1 MNQSTFILLGLVLLS
16 IVCLLLAL
24 LVGSVDLP
32 LPVIMQI
39 FDQPEGIPAEIV
51 LKLRLPRAI
60 CAFATGGLLALAGA
74 LMQVLLINPLAEPY
88 ILGVSGGAACA
99 TLMALLLGVAALWI
113 PLFSCVGGLLAM
125 LLLFVLAIHR
135 RHWSPQTL
143 LLTGV
148 MMAAGWGALI
158 SLILSVSSQQ
168 QLHGMLF
175 WLLGDLSDARYP
187 TIACSVLLLATLYSL
202 YLAPQLNILQHGDL
216 MARALGVCTRR
227 LSWQLFVL
235 TSLLTGVAVS
245 LAGTIGFIG
254 LLVPHL
260 VRLMHSSD
268 HRFVIPASV
277 LSGGSLLVC
286 ADMLARSLL
295 APQQLPVG
303 VLTALLGVPVFLWLL
318 RRRQVM
324 E

>member
-1 MNQSTFILLGLVLLS
+1 MSQATGILLGLVLLS
-16 IVCLLLAL
+16 IICLSLAVCI
-24 LVGSVDLP
+24 GSVPLP
-32 LPVIMQI
+32 LSALTKI
-39 FDQPEGIPAEIV
+39 FDQPDSITAEIV

-99 TLMALLLGVAALWI
+99 TLLALLLGVAALWI

-125 LLLFVLAIHR
+125 LFLFMLAIHR

-187 TIACSVLLLATLYSL
+187 TIAFSVLLLATLYSTL
-202 YLAPQLNILQHGDL
+202 CGMGEHP
-216 MARALGVCTRR
+216 R
-227 LSWQLFVL
+227 L
-235 TSLLTGVAVS
+235 
-245 LAGTIGFIG
+245 
-254 LLVPHL
+254 
-260 VRLMHSSD
+260 
-268 HRFVIPASV
+268 
-277 LSGGSLLVC
+277 
-286 ADMLARSLL
+286 
-295 APQQLPVG
+295 
-303 VLTALLGVPVFLWLL
+303 
-318 RRRQVM
+318 
-324 E
+324 